1 MARVIDSDQHLF
13 EYRGLWQ
20 EHCEPALRHEAL
32 RFEEDALG
40 HVYLRWR
47 GRTLGVADVSL
58 PGETA
63 AIGERRRREREGRPP
78 AARYDE
84 ILPPDYWDPAARLAK
99 LGELGVDEAV
109 LFPNY
114 GLGIERT
121 LSAELPALH
130 ANLGAWNRWCA
141 SVAGAGRGC
150 LHPVAHLTLRDLD
163 WLDGQLAALARAGV
177 RLAMIA
183 PALVDGKPLS
193 HPELDRAWAAFVHH
207 SVSPVFHVADQPRVF
222 ADGWYVER
230 RAPEGGARSE
240 PEASEDQRSADAF
253 ALDTVFLY
261 VPAALA
267 TTDLILNG
275 VFERHPKLRLGIVEL
290 SAVWVPLYLMMLDG
304 GSQFVASLTGT
315 EGGLPLR
322 PSDYF
327 RRQVRVSCFAY
338 ELPARVAKQ
347 LGSDDVLMA
356 CSDYPHSEGTAHPL
370 ADYAA
375 GRHGTQ
381 PALAP
386 GLFERNAA
394 FLLGS
399 A

>member
-1 MARVIDSDQHLF
+1 LTNVPVVIDSDQHLF
-13 EYRGLWQ
+13 EYRGLWE
-20 EHCEPALRHEAL
+20 EHADPALRHEAL
-32 RFEEDALG
+32 RFEDDPLG

-63 AIGERRRREREGRPP
+63 AIGERRRREREGLPP

-84 ILPPDYWDPAARLAK
+84 ILPRDYWDPAARLDRLA
-99 LGELGVDEAV
+99 GLGVDEAV

-121 LSAELPALH
+121 LSEDLGALRV
-130 ANLGAWNRWCA
+130 NLGAWNRWCQA
-141 SVAGAGRGC
+141 VAAAGRGR

-163 WLDGQLAALARAGV
+163 WLEAQLAALARAGV
-177 RLAMIA
+177 RVAMIA

-193 HPELDRAWAAFVHH
+193 HPDLDRAWAAFVHH
-207 SVSPVFHVADQPRVF
+207 GVSPVFHVADQPRVF
-222 ADGWYVER
+222 DDAWYTEPRDGGV
-230 RAPEGGARSE
+230 
-240 PEASEDQRSADAF
+240 F
-253 ALDTVFLY
+253 ALDSVFLY

-267 TTDLILNG
+267 ATDLILNG
-275 VFERHPKLRLGIVEL
+275 VFERHPALRLGIVEL
-290 SAVWVPLYLMMLDG
+290 SAVWVPMYLMMLEG
-304 GSQFVASLTGT
+304 GSQFVARLKGR
-315 EGGLPLR
+315 GRDLPLR

-327 RRQVRVSCFAY
+327 RRHVRVSCFAY
-338 ELPARVAKQ
+338 ELPARIAKQ

-356 CSDYPHSEGTAHPL
+356 CSDYPHSEGTAQPL

-375 GRHGTQ
+375 GRHGTG
-381 PALAP
+381 PSLAP

-394 FLLGS
+394 FLLGRP
-399 A
+399 

>member
-1 MARVIDSDQHLF
+1 MAHVIDSDQHLF
-13 EYRGLWQ
+13 EYRGLWE
-20 EHCEPALRHEAL
+20 EHCEPAHRGEAI
-32 RFEEDALG
+32 RFADDALG
-40 HVYLRWR
+40 HVTLRWR
-47 GRTLGVADVSL
+47 EHVLGVADVSL

-84 ILPPDYWDPAARLAK
+84 ILPRDYWDPAARLAK

-121 LSAELPALH
+121 LSAELAALH

-141 SVAGAGRGC
+141 SVAAAGRGR
-150 LHPVAHLTLRDLD
+150 LHPVAHVSLRDLD
-163 WLDGQLAALARAGV
+163 WLEAQLAALGRAGV
-177 RLAMIA
+177 RLAMLA
-183 PALVDGKPLS
+183 PALVDGRPLS
-193 HPELDRAWAAFVHH
+193 HPALDRAWSAFVHH
-207 SVSPVFHVADQPRVF
+207 GVSPVFHVADQPRVF
-222 ADGWYVER
+222 DDAWYT
-230 RAPEGGARSE
+230 E
-240 PEASEDQRSADAF
+240 PRDAGVF
-253 ALDTVFLY
+253 ALDAIFLY

-275 VFERHPKLRLGIVEL
+275 VFERHPELRLGIVEL
-290 SAVWVPLYLMMLDG
+290 SAVWVPMYLMMLEG
-304 GSQFVASLTGT
+304 GTQFVARLTGR
-315 EGGLPLR
+315 ERSLVER
-322 PSDYF
+322 PRETF
-327 RRQVRVSCFAY
+327 RRHVRVSCFAY
-338 ELPARVAKQ
+338 ELPARIAKQ

-356 CSDYPHSEGTAHPL
+356 CSDYPHSEGTAQPL

-375 GRHGTQ
+375 GRHGCE
-381 PALAP
+381 PSLAP

-394 FLLGS
+394 FLLGR

>member
-20 EHCEPALRHEAL
+20 EHVDPGLRHEAI
-32 RFEEDALG
+32 RFEDDALG
-40 HVYLRWR
+40 HVTLRWR
-47 GRTLGVADVSL
+47 GRVLGVADVSL

-84 ILPPDYWDPAARLAK
+84 ILPRDYWDPTARLAK
-99 LGELGVDEAV
+99 LSELGVDEAV

-121 LSAELPALH
+121 LSADLPALC

-141 SVAGAGRGC
+141 TVAAEGHGR
-150 LHPVAHLTLRDLD
+150 LHPVAHLTLRDLS
-163 WLDGQLAALARAGV
+163 WLEHQLEALARAGV
-177 RLAMIA
+177 RAAMIA

-193 HPELDRAWAAFVHH
+193 HPDLERAWAAFIHH
-207 SVSPVFHVADQPRVF
+207 GVSPVFHVADQPRVF
-222 ADGWYVER
+222 DDAWYTERPAPQARGVE
-230 RAPEGGARSE
+230 PG
-240 PEASEDQRSADAF
+240 DAGVF
-253 ALDTVFLY
+253 ALDAVFLY

-275 VFERHPKLRLGIVEL
+275 VFERHPRLRLGIVEL
-290 SAVWVPLYLMMLDG
+290 SAVWVPMYLMMLEG
-304 GSQFVASLTGT
+304 GSQFVARLTGR
-315 EGGLPLR
+315 EHALRLR

-338 ELPARVAKQ
+338 ELPARIAKQ
-347 LGSDDVLMA
+347 LGSDDLLMA

-375 GRHGTQ
+375 GRHGTE

-394 FLLGS
+394 FLLGG